1 MPILQLLPLLRSH
14 FDALQDRLACFCKY
28 GCQLEGW
35 FKGELLTVLDA
46 ALQAGTIVDVD
57 REIATPAGK
66 IDLRVTLPGEE
77 PTWIE
82 LKHWLIGVQRG
93 TRYGAGFYFGDPT
106 SVGITKD
113 VKKLT
118 DGERAGLGYVLVLM
132 TANPGNDEWR
142 RGIEKFN
149 RKFGPL
155 RITSASSPSD
165 FPAAYF
171 LGVLRVA

>member
-1 MPILQLLPLLRSH
+1 MPVHQLLPLLRSH
-14 FDALQDRLACFCKY
+14 FDALQDRLTCFCKY

-46 ALQAGTIVDVD
+46 ARQTGTIVDVD
-57 REIATPAGK
+57 REIATPEGK

-82 LKHWLIGVQRG
+82 LKHWLIGMQRG

-113 VKKLT
+113 VAKLT
-118 DGERAGLGYVLVLM
+118 GGRRAGLSYVLVLL
-132 TANPGNDEWR
+132 TANSGDDEWL

-149 RKFGPL
+149 HKFNPL
-155 RITSASSPSD
+155 QIESVSSPSD
-165 FPAAYF
+165 FPSTYF
-171 LGVLRVA
+171 LGLLRVG